1 MPHST
6 KFLAFIIIA
15 ALAYCGTGAQTS
27 LAEETPPVTIGV
39 LLPLTGDFAFFGE
52 QAKQGIEIA
61 LTELNRKGVQV
72 RVIYE
77 DEKCLPKEAVA
88 GFKKLT
94 TVDKVDH
101 ILGPVCTGSIV
112 AVAESAKAQKR
123 YFLAL
128 LDTNRPVAQSGEFT
142 YAIGYSSEEEAELL
156 AEHMRISGYTRVGII
171 YEEDA
176 WAIGVKNAF
185 KEKFQNIGGTVTRE
199 ESQIVANAAS
209 APNYRPVITKVMKDK
224 PDALFVVPAYNGG
237 FFLKQLRSMGNKTP
251 VFGPDTFAT
260 NEVITIAKE
269 ASNGVVCAN
278 AAVNDST
285 PAAQKLRAVVTRL
298 FGKAPV
304 SIFYPGLGYD
314 GLKFLFSV
322 ARSGKPFPEAIAQL
336 DRSDSVLGFPA
347 FTADRQAKLT
357 PTLFTI
363 KKQTLEPL
371 QQNNAGG
378 KAG

>member
-1 MPHST
+1 MLRT
-6 KFLAFIIIA
+6 TRILALTIITLFLHNTTTVPA
-15 ALAYCGTGAQTS
+15 S
-27 LAEETPPVTIGV
+27 LADETPPITIGV

-61 LTELNRKGVQV
+61 LTELNRQGVQV

-94 TVDKVDH
+94 TIDKVDH
-101 ILGPVCTGSIV
+101 VLGPVCTGSIV

-128 LDTNRPVAQSGEFT
+128 LDANRPVAQSGEFT

-156 AEHMRISGYTRVGII
+156 AEHMRISGYSRVGII

-176 WAIGVKNAF
+176 WAIGVKDAF
-185 KEKFQNIGGTVTRE
+185 KAKFQNIGGTVTSE
-199 ESQIVANAAS
+199 ESQLVTNATS

-237 FFLKQLRSMGNKTP
+237 FFLKQLRSMGNKTL

-269 ASNGVVCAN
+269 AANGVVCAN

-285 PAAQKLRAVVTRL
+285 PGAKKLRALVTRL

-314 GLKFLFSV
+314 GLKFLFAV
-322 ARSGKPFPEAIAQL
+322 ARSGKPFPEAIAEL

-347 FTADRQAKLT
+347 FTTDRQAKLT

-371 QQNNAGG
+371 HIPSAAS

>member
-6 KFLAFIIIA
+6 KFLAFIILA
-15 ALAYCGTGAQTS
+15 MFAYCGIGAQTS

-128 LDTNRPVAQSGEFT
+128 LDANRPVAQSGEFT

-176 WAIGVKNAF
+176 WAIKDAGKVDLSDVDVKLAKIKDAGNQRYT
-185 KEKFQNIGGTVTRE
+185 EK
-199 ESQIVANAAS
+199 
-209 APNYRPVITKVMKDK
+209 
-224 PDALFVVPAYNGG
+224 
-237 FFLKQLRSMGNKTP
+237 
-251 VFGPDTFAT
+251 
-260 NEVITIAKE
+260 
-269 ASNGVVCAN
+269 
-278 AAVNDST
+278 
-285 PAAQKLRAVVTRL
+285 
-298 FGKAPV
+298 
-304 SIFYPGLGYD
+304 
-314 GLKFLFSV
+314 KF
-322 ARSGKPFPEAIAQL
+322 
-336 DRSDSVLGFPA
+336 
-347 FTADRQAKLT
+347 
-357 PTLFTI
+357 
-363 KKQTLEPL
+363 
-371 QQNNAGG
+371 
-378 KAG
+378 